1 MGLGFNHNACV
12 SVKLLI
18 TTAFI
23 LLASAPALAQG
34 MADHAGHDMA
44 AGAAEAAEAAEGS
57 GVIRKLDAKSGA
69 VTLQHGPIKALGWP
83 AMTMPFQV
91 SPALLTGLKV
101 GQSVSFTVQPGEP
114 PVITA
119 IKAN

>member
-1 MGLGFNHNACV
+1 MGRRFNHNACV
-12 SVKLLI
+12 SVKLLV

-34 MADHAGHDMA
+34 MADHAGHDLA
-44 AGAAEAAEAAEGS
+44 AGAAETAEGS

-83 AMTMPFQV
+83 AMTMPFQA
-91 SPALLTGLKV
+91 SPTLLTGLKV
-101 GQSVSFTVQPGEP
+101 GQSVSFKVQPGDP